1 MFEYSNAQFF
11 EQYSAIKHWV
21 TKMHSKTV
29 NPTAFILGGQP
40 GAGKT
45 VLQKQIRNNNKN
57 IIIINADSFRE
68 FHPYFDEIQY
78 MYGNESPKYTQ
89 PFINRVTER
98 LIDELSAE
106 KYNLIIEGTLRTANV
121 PISSCKMLKEKGRI
135 VSSLAISML
144 ECHESAENLVDGHLT
159 ILVRYFCTSLPL

>member
-45 VLQKQIRNNNKN
+45 VLQKQIRNNNK
-57 IIIINADSFRE
+57 INPDLHTVFKILIKTGIFSAYIDDLESSIYQIRA
-68 FHPYFDEIQY
+68 IQ
-78 MYGNESPKYTQ
+78 Q
-89 PFINRVTER
+89 
-98 LIDELSAE
+98 
-106 KYNLIIEGTLRTANV
+106 
-121 PISSCKMLKEKGRI
+121 
-135 VSSLAISML
+135 
-144 ECHESAENLVDGHLT
+144 
-159 ILVRYFCTSLPL
+159 